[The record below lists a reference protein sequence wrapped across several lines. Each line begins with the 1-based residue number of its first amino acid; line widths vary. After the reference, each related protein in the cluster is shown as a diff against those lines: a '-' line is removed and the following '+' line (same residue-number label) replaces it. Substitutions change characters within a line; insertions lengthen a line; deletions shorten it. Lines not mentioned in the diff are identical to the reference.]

1 VKKALFVIL
10 LGLLTIA
17 ETNGQDDLRSI
28 LYSSEQFES
37 IVQRGEQ
44 YFRNKYPGT
53 PLRSLSRG
61 QYRDGEYVKF
71 MRWQSYWENTLNPD
85 GTLGDPTAYWRTQ
98 NTRQNQRKQAVS
110 PYLGVNWTNIS
121 YPDYIISQIGL
132 GRTTSIG
139 FHPTNANI
147 FYVGAAIGGVWR
159 TTDGGQTY
167 TPLGDALPFMA
178 VSSIVVKKDRPDHLF
193 IAVSDHVW
201 YGPPGIGVYKS
212 INSGQTWQPTALSF
226 DLADNVQLYWIE
238 PDPTNPDKMFVATSA
253 GLYVTLNEFQTVT
266 KVNDLNTFN
275 VRIHPGNSNIVYQGG
290 SNGEFL
296 RSTDGGST
304 FTQIQDF
311 GNGRVY
317 MATSSASVNRVYVR
331 NETTMYKS
339 TDSGASFPGSVRL
352 PDNTGLFLFDPADE
366 DRLLFGYIGVNTVT
380 QRSDDDGANLYSTSH
395 WLGQNNLPLIHVD
408 QRNMFANPLEPDYVY
423 YCNDG
428 GVYRYKISTN
438 SFENLSDG
446 LMITQFYDIAVSQTD
461 ENVLGGGSQDNG
473 NVYRQS
479 DGTWGDYAPTGDG
492 MNQEIDPTDANTRYW
507 SYQNGAINRW
517 VNGSNTSIAPPGQNG
532 KGAWETP
539 FRLDPNNPSR
549 LLIGYDRVYAS
560 TDKGT
565 NWDDISGAIFGG
577 DLEEIAIAKS
587 DSERIYASRGNSL
600 FVKSTADNT
609 WTTRT
614 MPGSIS
620 DLEVDPYDFNVV
632 YITVPGFTA
641 GNKVFKST
649 DAGANWTNISGSLP
663 NVSTGAIEI
672 YEELPG
678 GLFVGT
684 DAGVFYRDNTLADWQ
699 EYGQLPHTR
708 VEDIEIQYAAKIIR
722 IGTHGRGVLEAPII
736 LDACGPGNPDADN
749 DGVCDN
755 QDVCIGFNDQPLYLN
770 EDPVASTDYQTIS
783 TINAQV
789 VINSG
794 LDIHYRAS
802 ESITLEP
809 GFHAKAGAIFTAEI
823 AACPENA
830 RADESFVDQRGPLIR
845 EHSDTEQAVKT
856 PQVQVFPNP
865 FSSRTTVAY
874 DLPEG
879 TPLSIVVTDLQGKR
893 LATLENTSWKE
904 KGSYQVEWLNG
915 LQHSGVLLLF
925 VRTDKEVVVKQLV
938 ITR

>member
-1 VKKALFVIL
+1 MKKALFVIL

-266 KVNDLNTFN
+266 QVNDLNTFN

-736 LDACGPGNPDADN
+736 LNACGPGNPDADN

-915 LQHSGVLLLF
+915 LQHSGILLLF

>member
-1 VKKALFVIL
+1 MKKALFVIL